1 MKTAGGFTLLE
12 LLLVI
17 LITGIIAVVVA
28 PIIQE
33 PIRSYFDQ
41 ASRAA
46 LVDSADAALR
56 RIARDAR
63 RALPYSVRTNA
74 ASDAV
79 EFIRVRD
86 GARYRPWSAGGPAAK
101 RLRTGKADDSF
112 NLYGTFGSLG
122 ARPYTLGTDSAHER
136 LVIFNLGT
144 AGFDSYAGDP
154 VITPAG
160 TSVTVS
166 TDGNEDNVTMNPEH
180 QFDAD
185 SPASRVYIADGGVSY
200 ACSGDGLFR
209 WSGYGYQ
216 AAQPTIADV
225 AVNGSMITHNVS
237 ACQFDYL
244 PGNAA
249 RPELLI
255 MSLTLTRN
263 GESVTLLHQIHIYN
277 AT

>member
-1 MKTAGGFTLLE
+1 MMKIRGFTMLE

-17 LITGIIAVVVA
+17 LITGILAVVVA

-33 PIRSYFDQ
+33 PVRSYFDQ
-41 ASRAA
+41 ANRAA
-46 LVDSADAALR
+46 LVDAADSALR
-56 RIARDAR
+56 RIARDGR
-63 RALPYSVRTNA
+63 RALPYSVRISVA
-74 ASDAV
+74 GDAI
-79 EFIRVRD
+79 EFIQVRD
-86 GARYRPWSAGGPAAK
+86 GARYRPWGAGGAAAR
-101 RLRTGKADDSF
+101 RLRTGNTDDSF
-112 NLYGTFGSLG
+112 NIYGTFGSIA

-160 TSVTVS
+160 TSVTIS
-166 TDGNEDNVTMNPEH
+166 TDGNEDNIDMNPQH

-185 SPASRVYIADGGVSY
+185 SPSTRVYIADGGVSY

-216 AAQPTIADV
+216 AGQPTVGDV
-225 AVNGSMITHNVS
+225 ATNGTRMTNNVS
-237 ACQFDYL
+237 SCQFDYL
-244 PGNAA
+244 PGNAS

-255 MSLTLTRN
+255 MSLTLTRD
-263 GESVTLLHQIHIYN
+263 GESVTLLHQIHVSN